1 MKRALEDVG
10 HHNLDGSAVK
20 RAPES
25 IKDFDVSGMAKV
37 SFGPEDLTCV
47 QEYALYQMQ
56 NQQIIGLSARQQ
68 APVLPPYKMQYGT
81 AAMIYLSV

>member
-20 RAPES
+20 RALES

-37 SFGPEDLTCV
+37 TFGPEDRRGV
-47 QEYALYQMQ
+47 QEYALCQMQ
-56 NQQIIGLSARQQ
+56 HEKMIGLSDRQQ
-68 APVLPPYKMQYGT
+68 APVLVPYKR
-81 AAMIYLSV
+81 